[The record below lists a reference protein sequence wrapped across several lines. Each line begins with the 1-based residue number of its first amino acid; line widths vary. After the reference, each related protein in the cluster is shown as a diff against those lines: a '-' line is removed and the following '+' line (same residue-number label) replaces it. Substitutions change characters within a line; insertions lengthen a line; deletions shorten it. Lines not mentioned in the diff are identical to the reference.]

1 MILVRL
7 TARCKF
13 ALIVKRLMFIYFNL
27 TYFVC
32 SVSQHVHVYKRY
44 MCSTTCACACRK
56 RFILFYCRVEF
67 IVVSLHVYNV
77 TVFHLCQNIQAIS
90 I

>member
-32 SVSQHVHVYKRY
+32 SVSQHVHVYNDTY
-44 MCSTTCACACRK
+44 
-56 RFILFYCRVEF
+56 
-67 IVVSLHVYNV
+67 VVLHVHVHVVKVYII
-77 TVFHLCQNIQAIS
+77 LLS
-90 I
+90 S